1 MSRFPARFEHNS
13 FWFIDQFLSEE
24 NKMDIDSESLSSTT
38 AAISSLDEDL
48 MERLRSITTNN
59 REDLINQFRSTT
71 NAMLTDEGCAFFL
84 EMNNWNLNEAIL
96 GYYDAEMP
104 TDKIPQMK
112 FLGDVTIGQGES
124 IPANTRFVKTWRIEN
139 SGNEPWPSSCSLR
152 FVNGDRLQDRDEIF
166 LGCLPPKEHCEISVD
181 LKTPSTGRIIRS
193 QWRLFTPTGI
203 PFGDPIWLVATVE
216 ENSLAGTAQQFDQNF
231 PANRW
236 QNSEGN
242 IPNWN
247 NFSILQTNDFS
258 RLNAATNESST
269 SNSAL
274 IDDNSLDTS

>member
-84 EMNNWNLNEAIL
+84 EMNNWFDVRKAKSNRCETFLVSSFRNLNEAIL

-203 PFGDPIWLVATVE
+203 PFGGFKFAL
-216 ENSLAGTAQQFDQNF
+216 
-231 PANRW
+231 
-236 QNSEGN
+236 
-242 IPNWN
+242 
-247 NFSILQTNDFS
+247 FSFLGEI
-258 RLNAATNESST
+258 
-269 SNSAL
+269 
-274 IDDNSLDTS
+274 